1 MLFIIDMQN
10 DYVDKGKGKKYIK
23 DSEKMV
29 EGIIDKIREYK
40 EKGEYIFYTS
50 DISLNNGMNHLQED
64 GPKLDPLN
72 DKESINLAEEKATTE
87 EIWASE
93 IFHSLKP
100 FLEEQKIIKKSYYAL
115 PPETLLEIQEMFK
128 NQKIDTEEVEF
139 VGVETHICVLANA
152 ICIQSAFPKANIII
166 NSSLCKSK
174 NVKDHNAG
182 LKIMKSLGMEIRR

>member
-10 DYVDKGKGKKYIK
+10 DYVDRAKGKKYVK
-23 DSEKMV
+23 GSEKMI
-29 EGIIDKIREYK
+29 EGIIKKIKEYK

-50 DISLNNGMNHLQED
+50 DISLNNGKNYLVT
-64 GPKLDPLN
+64 KLYPLN
-72 DKESINLAEEKATTE
+72 DKETISLVEEKASTE
-87 EIWASE
+87 EMWGSE
-93 IFHSLKP
+93 IFHLLKP
-100 FLEEQKIIKKSYYAL
+100 FLDEQKIIKKSYYAL

-174 NVKDHNAG
+174 NIKDHNAG

>member
-10 DYVDKGKGKKYIK
+10 DYVDKKKGKKYIK
-23 DSEKMV
+23 DSEKMI
-29 EGIIDKIREYK
+29 EGIIEKIKEYE

-50 DISLNNGMNHLQED
+50 DISINNSKD
-64 GPKLDPLN
+64 CSTLDPLN
-72 DKESINLAEEKATTE
+72 DKETISLAEEKASNE
-87 EIWASE
+87 KMWGSE
-93 IFHSLKP
+93 IYHLLKP
-100 FLEEQKIIKKSYYAL
+100 FLDEHRIIKKSYYAL
-115 PPETLLEIQEMFK
+115 PPEALLEIQEMFK
-128 NQKIDTEEVEF
+128 NQEIDSEEVEF

-174 NVKDHNAG
+174 HIKDHNAG